1 MTGPTLAHHDAAG
14 SAAMRSFIG
23 VLFLAAAGLLATS
36 PAHGTASAS
45 VTVNGTTRT
54 LSQTGFLFEQIGA
67 VGVNLAPGQ
76 SSDFTFNYSISLQ
89 DSGLPVA
96 FDQQAVGCSS
106 IFPST
111 CNDAYTGFEYAK
123 AYLIVLQED
132 PRVGHNPAVV
142 EQGVN
147 GSVTLATHGDSF
159 AESLTQAGALQGHI
173 EVRDVPGAN
182 TFTNTYPTF
191 IALWVLANPIREP
204 AVAVQMM
211 MGLGLLGVAVRRWRA
226 DAIAAADRN
235 RPQQ

>member
-1 MTGPTLAHHDAAG
+1 
-14 SAAMRSFIG
+14 MRSFIG

-173 EVRDVPGAN
+173 GSSRRTGGEHLHEHLPDFHRSLGPRQPDTGACGGSSDDDGAWAARGRCASLEGRCPRDGRPH
-182 TFTNTYPTF
+182 P
-191 IALWVLANPIREP
+191 
-204 AVAVQMM
+204 
-211 MGLGLLGVAVRRWRA
+211 
-226 DAIAAADRN
+226 
-235 RPQQ
+235 PQQ